1 MQIESPCIGVC
12 ALDEN
17 DVCMG
22 CFRTADD
29 ITEWSIY
36 SDEEKVEA
44 NQMAA
49 QRAVDA
55 GMTL

>member
-36 SDEEKVEA
+36 SDAEKAEA
-44 NQMAA
+44 NRVAA
-49 QRAVDA
+49 ERAVDA
-55 GMTL
+55 GMTF

>member
-44 NQMAA
+44 NQVAA

>member
-29 ITEWSIY
+29 ITEWTIY
-36 SDEEKVEA
+36 NDAEKDEA
-44 NQMAA
+44 NRIAA

-55 GMTL
+55 GMTF